1 MAPWELLL
9 EIMTLLAA
17 ALVLGAVA
25 KRLGQRPVIGYLAA
39 GLALGPNALGLVR
52 SVESVMFLAELGAAL
67 LLFTIGLEFSPS
79 AMRLVGT
86 RPLIAGLLQVTLTFA
101 AGFGGGLVFGLGT
114 TGSYAIGAAIALSST
129 AVVLRILGDRTELES
144 RSGRVTT
151 AILLL
156 QDLLLVPLLLGVS
169 LLGQGKS
176 GWEGLAAM
184 GWSILK
190 AAGLVIAF
198 RIILQTV
205 GAALYRAVP
214 GSAER
219 DFPALLAVVACAGC
233 AWTAHWAGLSAVLG
247 AFAGGLVL
255 ADLPAAHQ
263 LRADVIPLRSV
274 FVTLFFA
281 SIGMLATFQ
290 PNAGLGKVL
299 LLAAAL
305 VGGKLLVG
313 TVAVAMSGESRGTA
327 IRAGFALA
335 QIGEFSFVIAQEA
348 RRWSVLPDWAA
359 EPLLGASVLSLVAT
373 PYLIAASPRVAK
385 WLVRASKAGGPDGS
399 ETSDVQAI
407 VVGAG
412 PAGAEVVRQLA
423 LSGVRVNLIDLNPE
437 GRAAIDSRAR
447 FYLGDAASV
456 DVLDGAGIRSA
467 SILIVTVPDPG
478 IACQVI
484 RSAKSLSQEIHVIA
498 RTRYNRYR
506 NLILDAGADAIVDEE
521 NLVGERLA
529 QAAGRWVDQSH
540 FLDPGATLDESHPRG
555 AQ

>member
-17 ALVLGAVA
+17 ALVLGALA
-25 KRLGQRPVIGYLAA
+25 RRLGQRPVIGYLAA
-39 GLALGPNALGLVR
+39 GLSLGPNALGLIR
-52 SVESVMFLAELGAAL
+52 SVDSVMFLAELGAAL
-67 LLFTIGLEFSPS
+67 LLFTIGLEFSPA
-79 AMRLVGT
+79 AMRQLGA
-86 RPLIAGLLQVTLTFA
+86 RPLVAGVLQVALTFA
-101 AGFGGGLVFGLGT
+101 AGFAGALAFGLGT
-114 TGSYAIGAAIALSST
+114 AGSYAIGAAVALSST

-144 RSGRVTT
+144 RAGRVTT

-184 GWSILK
+184 GWSIAK
-190 AAGLVIAF
+190 AAGLVAGF
-198 RIILQTV
+198 RLVLQTA
-205 GAALYRAVP
+205 GTALYRAVP

-290 PNAGLGKVL
+290 PNAGLGKVF
-299 LLAAAL
+299 LLALAL
-305 VGGKLLVG
+305 VAGKALLG
-313 TVAVAMSGESRGTA
+313 TVAVAMSGESRGSA

-348 RRWSVLPDWAA
+348 RRWEVLPDWAA

-373 PYLIAASPRVAK
+373 PYLIAASPKIAK
-385 WLVRASKAGGPDGS
+385 WLTRTSPGGAESDRGAARAD
-399 ETSDVQAI
+399 AI

-423 LSGVRVNLIDLNPE
+423 LLGLRVNLIDLNPE
-437 GRAAIDSRAR
+437 GQSAIAGSGR
-447 FYLGDAASV
+447 FYPGDAASV
-456 DVLDGAGIRSA
+456 DVLSEAGAGSV
-467 SILIVTVPDPG
+467 SILVVTVPDPR

-484 RSAKSLSQEIHVIA
+484 RGAKLLSPDLHVIA
-498 RTRYNRYR
+498 RSRYNRYR
-506 NLILDAGADAIVDEE
+506 DLLLEAGADAIVDEE
-521 NLVGERLA
+521 ALVGQRLA
-529 QAAGRWVDQSH
+529 AEANQWFESSRTDAQ
-540 FLDPGATLDESHPRG
+540 GATLGESHSGGKR
-555 AQ
+555 